1 MNLALLFFIVP
12 QKYHNLSSSSLC
24 RPVWRP
30 SSMER
35 GERWDILCFV
45 FPESKIAL
53 KKMCE
58 LGVLPHPGR
67 NYLLGIPSVS
77 VCVFSPNIHYF
88 WPVLGKGNNCIP
100 ALFCLSFLLWRHSP
114 WAAVGPGVG
123 SAAPTTSSSSALQHD
138 HGTEG
143 LRCQNPPSKSEEGK
157 AKVRWREKLKQVW
170 RAPVESSAVHSRSW
184 PLFSGEGDRCSA
196 GTAGPSVPTKP
207 SRAGPGLS
215 RSLHSVPLSQA
226 FTRPLLDG
234 CSPQSSSLLEMPV
247 PQTCA
252 NPGLLPIEWVPGF
265 AFTSV
270 V

>member
-1 MNLALLFFIVP
+1 MNWASYLIQAEITSLVFLL
-12 QKYHNLSSSSLC
+12 YLC
-24 RPVWRP
+24 VCFPPISTISGQSWEKGITVFQP
-30 SSMER
+30 
-35 GERWDILCFV
+35 CFV
-45 FPESKIAL
+45 FPFC
-53 KKMCE
+53 CE
-58 LGVLPHPGR
+58 GTAPGQ
-67 NYLLGIPSVS
+67 P
-77 VCVFSPNIHYF
+77 
-88 WPVLGKGNNCIP
+88 
-100 ALFCLSFLLWRHSP
+100 
-114 WAAVGPGVG
+114 VGPGVG

-234 CSPQSSSLLEMPV
+234 CSPQSSSLL
-247 PQTCA
+247 
-252 NPGLLPIEWVPGF
+252 
-265 AFTSV
+265 
-270 V
+270 